1 MPLSEEEKQK
11 IKEEEEYRA
20 SVRSEHSSKQE
31 IIVHHKK
38 GHGCLIAFLLI
49 IFTPIILI
57 AFVSANNPTEDT
69 DIGKH
74 AYNSTN
80 GVYRGKILERKDCS
94 SDSRFKCFVVE
105 NEGTTMEAPVV
116 NVDIKENPPENP

>member
-1 MPLSEEEKQK
+1 MALSEEEKQK

-20 SVRSEHSSKQE
+20 SVRSEHTTKQE

-38 GHGCLIAFLLI
+38 GHGCLFAVLAF
-49 IFTPIILI
+49 IFIPLILI
-57 AFVSANNPTEDT
+57 GFATSGTSTEDT

-80 GVYRGKILERKDCS
+80 GVYRGKILERKDCT
-94 SDSRFKCFVVE
+94 SDSSFKCFVVE
-105 NEGTTMEAPVV
+105 NDGETAEAPVV
-116 NVDIKENPPENP
+116 NVEVKDNPPSP